1 MAELA
6 SPAGVLIV
14 GGGVAALETMMALRD
29 LAGDRVRATLVAPE
43 PDFVYQPMA
52 VLEPFGLGE
61 AGRYPLQRIAEDF
74 GAALV
79 RGGVAAVDARARR
92 VVLDTGDTL
101 TYEHAL
107 VLAPGA
113 RTLPAFD
120 GALTFT
126 GTGSAAAMRALLDD
140 LGRSRVRRIAFVAPE
155 AAGWTLPLYELALL
169 TARHAVA
176 RDLVAELILVTP
188 EPRPLALFGDSGS
201 AAVADLLAVAGV
213 EFCGASRVEVGE
225 EGIRLHPK
233 GRSLRVERVVA
244 LPLVRGPELEGVP
257 ADPDSGFIPV
267 DEHGRVEGLDDVY
280 CAGDATNFP
289 IKQGGLAAQQAD
301 AVAEQ
306 IAARIGAE
314 VAPSP
319 FRPVLRGMLFTG
331 DVHHFMLA
339 RGRGAGRA
347 ARRPLWWPPTKIAG
361 RYLAPYLY
369 EREPGAMPGP
379 TPEGFT
385 DLELPLDATGA
396 AWAGP

>member
-1 MAELA
+1 MTEHAA
-6 SPAGVLIV
+6 PAGVLIV
-14 GGGVAALETMMALRD
+14 GGGVAALETMMALRA
-29 LAGDRVRATLVAPE
+29 LAGDRMHATLVAPE

-74 GAALV
+74 GSAFV
-79 RGGVAAVDARARR
+79 RGRVAAVDAPARR

-101 TYEHAL
+101 GYEHAL

-113 RTLPAFD
+113 RALPALD
-120 GALTFT
+120 GVLTFT

-140 LGRSRVRRIAFVAPE
+140 LGHLRVRRIAFVAPE
-155 AAGWTLPLYELALL
+155 ATGWMLPLYELALL

-176 RDLVAELILVTP
+176 RDVEAELVLVTP
-188 EPRPLALFGDSGS
+188 EPRPLALFGDRASV
-201 AAVADLLAVAGV
+201 AVADLLAVAGV
-213 EFCGASRVEVGE
+213 EFSGASRVEVGE
-225 EGIRLHPK
+225 HGLRLDPR

-244 LPLVRGPELEGVP
+244 LPLVRGPRLEGVP
-257 ADPDSGFIPV
+257 ADQSGFIPV
-267 DEHGRVEGLDDVY
+267 DEHGRVERLEGVY
-280 CAGDATNFP
+280 CAGDAADFP

-301 AVAEQ
+301 AVAEH
-306 IAARIGAE
+306 IAARLGAP
-314 VAPSP
+314 VKPSP

-331 DVHHFMLA
+331 DVHQFMLA

-369 EREPGAMPGP
+369 ARQPDAAPGP
-379 TPEGFT
+379 TPEGFA
-385 DLELPLDATGA
+385 DLEVPLDATGA
-396 AWAGP
+396 APARL

>member
-1 MAELA
+1 M
-6 SPAGVLIV
+6 
-14 GGGVAALETMMALRD
+14 
-29 LAGDRVRATLVAPE
+29 
-43 PDFVYQPMA
+43 
-52 VLEPFGLGE
+52 
-61 AGRYPLQRIAEDF
+61 
-74 GAALV
+74 
-79 RGGVAAVDARARR
+79 
-92 VVLDTGDTL
+92 LDTGDTL

-120 GALTFT
+120 DALTFT

-140 LGRSRVRRIAFVAPE
+140 LGRWRVRRIAFVAPE

-176 RDLVAELILVTP
+176 RDVVAELILVTP
-188 EPRPLALFGDSGS
+188 EPRPLALFGDRAS

-213 EFCGASRVEVGE
+213 EFSGASHVEVGE

-289 IKQGGLAAQQAD
+289 VKQGGLAAQQAD

-339 RGRGAGRA
+339 GGRGAGRA

-361 RYLAPYLY
+361 RYLAPYLMSAS
-369 EREPGAMPGP
+369 RAPCRGP
-379 TPEGFT
+379 RRRGST

-396 AWAGP
+396 APAGL

>member
-1 MAELA
+1 VAELA
-6 SPAGVLIV
+6 APAGVLIV
-14 GGGVAALETMMALRD
+14 GGGVAALETMMALRA
-29 LAGDRVRATLVAPE
+29 LAGDRVQTTLVAPE
-43 PDFVYQPMA
+43 PDFVYQPTA

-61 AGRYPLQRIAEDF
+61 AGRYPLQRITEDF
-74 GAALV
+74 GTALV
-79 RGGVAAVDARARR
+79 RGGVAAVEPRARR
-92 VVLDTGDTL
+92 VVLHAGDTL

-113 RTLPAFD
+113 RTLPALD
-120 GALTFT
+120 DALTFT
-126 GTGSAAAMRALLDD
+126 GTESAAAMRVLLDD
-140 LGRSRVRRIAFVAPE
+140 VGYSRVRRIAFVAPE
-155 AAGWTLPLYELALL
+155 AGWTLPLYELALL

-176 RDLVAELILVTP
+176 RDLAVELILITP
-188 EPRPLALFGDSGS
+188 EPTPLAVFGDRAS

-213 EFCGASRVEVGE
+213 EFSGASQVEVGE

-233 GRSLRVERVVA
+233 GRLLRVERVVA
-244 LPLVRGPELEGVP
+244 LPLVRGPELDGVP

-280 CAGDATNFP
+280 CAGDATNYP

-314 VAPSP
+314 VTPSP

-331 DVHHFMLA
+331 DVHHYMVA

-347 ARRPLWWPPTKIAG
+347 GRRPLWWPPTKLAG
-361 RYLAPYLY
+361 RYLAPYLH

-379 TPEGFT
+379 SPEGFT
-385 DLELPLDATGA
+385 DLELPLDAPGA
-396 AWAGP
+396 APAGR